1 MCVSKIRRG
10 CKSGGRKLRLLFAC
24 STRGRRNVLSR
35 APRVCETACDFRR
48 FVTCINTGLRLGSRA
63 PGALRPARPPPSSA
77 AGAEPAGD
85 PGTRCRTSPGVQQ
98 QLLRL
103 LPRRIWGEFSTAQ
116 FHGAF
121 TCPDWSQGG
130 ERGKVAGG
138 SRTET
143 PPNPHPTGIC
153 GGGRRAS
160 PESGFCLF
168 SLALECRGVWRWLVG
183 GNPAS
188 FLRGKKGQDPGPG
201 FRERAQKPARGLS
214 RPAWVKAACASRCG
228 LPASLPLLLPLPEP
242 APTLSPEPLMPSGFC
257 FHSRLWIRS
266 WEAGRKP

>member
-1 MCVSKIRRG
+1 MSKIRRG
-10 CKSGGRKLRLLFAC
+10 CKSGGRKLRLQFAC

-35 APRVCETACDFRR
+35 APRVCDFRR
-48 FVTCINTGLRLGSRA
+48 FVTGINTGQRPGSRA

-130 ERGKVAGG
+130 ERGKFGAGGAHTQTPPTRILQASVGVAGG
-138 SRTET
+138 RVVAFVCFLW
-143 PPNPHPTGIC
+143 PWNAKVC
-153 GGGRRAS
+153 GGGLWVGTWHPFGGERKDRIQAQV
-160 PESGFCLF
+160 SG
-168 SLALECRGVWRWLVG
+168 SEHKSQRG
-183 GNPAS
+183 A
-188 FLRGKKGQDPGPG
+188 
-201 FRERAQKPARGLS
+201 
-214 RPAWVKAACASRCG
+214 
-228 LPASLPLLLPLPEP
+228 
-242 APTLSPEPLMPSGFC
+242 
-257 FHSRLWIRS
+257 
-266 WEAGRKP
+266 